1 MDARDRHRT
10 TTTITTAA
18 RLLGVSVET
27 LRKRLQRGTIEGY
40 KAEDGTW
47 RVVLDMSG
55 DDLAYRAEGPPAPG
69 QQDEVLAELQSLRRQ
84 VAVLAEASRDLAIL
98 LEEMHGR
105 LMSLPD
111 PSGPH
116 DAEDLEWPDSL
127 GRSDAPGEPLEPD
140 QEPILTPAQA
150 RRLLMAVLEVVERQ
164 NRVSGSG

>member
-40 KAEDGTW
+40 KADDGTW

-55 DDLAYRAEGPPAPG
+55 EDLAQRAEAAGPPPAAET
-69 QQDEVLAELQSLRRQ
+69 QDEILAELHALREQ
-84 VAVLAEASRDLAIL
+84 VTVLAEASRDLAIL
-98 LEEMHGR
+98 LEDMHGR
-105 LMSLPD
+105 LMSMEEASSPR
-111 PSGPH
+111 
-116 DAEDLEWPDSL
+116 DAEDLEWPDNG
-127 GRSDAPGEPLEPD
+127 GRSAGGLEPGEQDDEAV
-140 QEPILTPAQA
+140 LTPAQA

-164 NRVSGSG
+164 GRA